1 MGEKENKFMKTV
13 YVYDDDQA
21 TIICDKCG
29 FWKNIDTINFKNT
42 KKRVKAKCKCGEV
55 FQFTIEFRKNYRKN
69 VRLSGENIIKGKGE
83 KGEILVKDISM
94 RGIRFETVKPH
105 KISTNDTLEV
115 KFKLDNKK
123 KSEISKKYKVIR
135 VQDRIVAANYSEPY
149 FYDKDLGFYF
159 RI

>member
-1 MGEKENKFMKTV
+1 MKTV

-29 FWKNIDTINFKNT
+29 FWKNIDTTNFKNT
-42 KKRVKAKCKCGEV
+42 KKKVKAKCKCGEV
-55 FQFTIEFRKNYRKN
+55 FQFTIEFRKNYRKQ
-69 VRLSGENIIKGKGE
+69 VKLPGEYTIKGTKE
-83 KGEILVKDISM
+83 KGEILVKDLSM

-123 KSEISKKYKVIR
+123 KSEICKKYKVMR
-135 VQDRIVAANYSEPY
+135 VRGRTVGANYSDP
-149 FYDKDLGFYF
+149 FYNDQELGFYLN
-159 RI
+159 IN